1 MKLKIKSLI
10 LACGMGS
17 IALQAQADDLL
28 QIYQLAQEKDPVI
41 LQSKAQ
47 RDIAFEQITE
57 TRASL
62 LPQIGFAAGAE
73 YTATDN
79 SSIDSI
85 TNTNASVGL
94 SQSIY
99 SKTNWTSLSISEKN
113 ATRIDALYGNDVQ
126 SLIIRVSNA
135 YFNVLRAIDNV
146 SFVEANKTAVGRQ
159 LEQTKQRFNV
169 GLTAITDVHEAQA
182 EYDRTLAQEIQARN
196 DLSNSY
202 EDLRELTGIEH
213 RQLNVL
219 NTERFEP
226 AELTDGSDFWL
237 ATATD
242 RNLELNAQRIS
253 KEISQEQIELAQS
266 GHLPTLDL
274 TAGIGYDNNKYGN
287 SAYDSLQ
294 GGASNAGNIGLEFNW
309 PIYLGGSIDSQ
320 VRQAQFSYIAS
331 SEALEQ
337 TYRSVQST
345 VNSVVNNVSASI
357 GSVKAFEQTV
367 VSSQS
372 ALEATEAGFEVGTR
386 TIVDVQDAT
395 RNLYS
400 AKSDLSNA
408 RYDYILNMLAL
419 KQAAGTL
426 TEEDVALVNSGLMPA
441 Q

>member
-320 VRQAQFSYIAS
+320 VKQAQFSYIAS